1 MRNAIDDLGM
11 KTRIRVQRYL
21 CKRKKR
27 TYSMLPEE
35 LIPYRAS
42 SLGFL
47 AVFWRMLLFI
57 DQSHKQILSAIV
69 DRFPES
75 SAALN
80 MDYSHLNDVEGILQ
94 LAMNRV
100 TALTGTGFPSIQ
112 CFFEF
117 CSAYVFNGRTGWLAV
132 TQWFYEQ
139 QHRFL
144 FGTASQHR

>member
-11 KTRIRVQRYL
+11 KTRIRVQRYW

-27 TYSMLPEE
+27 TYSMLPEA

-57 DQSHKQILSAIV
+57 DQSQKQILSALV
-69 DRFPES
+69 DRFPKS

-80 MDYSHLNDVEGILQ
+80 MDYSHLNDIEGILHV
-94 LAMNRV
+94 AMEKV
-100 TALTGTGFPSIQ
+100 TVVTGTGFPSIQ
-112 CFFEF
+112 HFYNF
-117 CSAYVFNGRTGWLAV
+117 CQQYVHAGRTGWLAV
-132 TQWFYEQ
+132 TQWFYER

>member
-1 MRNAIDDLGM
+1 M

-21 CKRKKR
+21 CKRKGL
-27 TYSMLPEE
+27 TYSMLPEA

-57 DQSHKQILSAIV
+57 DQSQKQILSAIV
-69 DRFPES
+69 DRFPKS
-75 SAALN
+75 STVPN
-80 MDYSHLNDVEGILQ
+80 MDYSHLNEVEYILQ
-94 LAMNRV
+94 VAMEKV
-100 TALTGTGFPSIQ
+100 TVVTGTGFPSIQ
-112 CFFEF
+112 HFFEF
-117 CSAYVFNGRTGWLAV
+117 CERYVHAERTGWLAV
-132 TQWFYEQ
+132 SRWFYEQ

>member
-11 KTRIRVQRYL
+11 KTRIRVQRYW

-57 DQSHKQILSAIV
+57 DQSQKQILSAIV

-80 MDYSHLNDVEGILQ
+80 MDYSHLNDFEGCLQ
-94 LAMNRV
+94 VAMNRV
-100 TALTGTGFPSIQ
+100 TALTGIGFPSIQ